1 MEIERTL
8 LYERRTGEREIP
20 KDEYIGIAKLPFKQ
34 TKAMMAEVSYYAQ
47 NEGSFA
53 RASEM
58 IKRAMGIEID
68 ATTVR
73 KTAEYVGK
81 KVHEADVRRTKEAYE
96 KITEIEYSNG
106 RKGTLYIMTDGAM
119 VNTRSE
125 DEKGT
130 TWRENKLALIFTDR
144 DLLKTKGGSNIILKK
159 EYAAYIGSSE
169 EFKKHVFEAAVRN
182 GYGRFENVV
191 VIGDGATWIRTMCN
205 ELFPDATQILD
216 KYHLCENIYTYAKA
230 LFNNVVSEYT
240 EWAQTVIDKI
250 EKGRID
256 EVFGMIEKSG
266 QIDDST
272 LNLATYIQNNIDK
285 INYAFYEQQG
295 WFIGSGAIESG
306 NKIVLQRR
314 LKQPGMRWNVNTAQY
329 IVTLR
334 AKLES
339 RLWQNQVVDLICS

>member
-1 MEIERTL
+1 
-8 LYERRTGEREIP
+8 LYDRGTKESEIP
-20 KDEYIGIAKLPFKQ
+20 KDEYIGIDKLPFKQ

-47 NEGSFA
+47 NQASFA
-53 RASEM
+53 SASEM
-58 IKRAMGIEID
+58 IKKSMGIEID

-73 KTAEYVGK
+73 KTAEYVGE
-81 KVHEADVRRTKEAYE
+81 KVHAADITRSEAAYE
-96 KITEIEYSNG
+96 NIANTEYINS
-106 RKGTLYIMTDGAM
+106 RKGTLYILTDGAM

-130 TWRENKLALIFTDR
+130 TWRENKLVLIFTDR
-144 DLLKTKGGSNIILKK
+144 DLLKTKSGSNIILKK

-182 GYGRFENVV
+182 GYGRFEKVV
-191 VIGDGATWIRTMCN
+191 VIGDGATWIRSMCG

-216 KYHLCENIYTYAKA
+216 KYHLCENIYTYAKS

-250 EKGRID
+250 QKGRID
-256 EVFGMIEKSG
+256 EVFDMIEKSG
-266 QIDDST
+266 QSDDNSF
-272 LNLATYIQNNIDK
+272 NLATYIQNNIDK
-285 INYAFYEQQG
+285 INYAFYEKQG

-314 LKQPGMRWNVNTAQY
+314 LKQPGMRWNVNTAQF

-334 AKLES
+334 AKVES
-339 RLWQNQVVDLICS
+339 RLWQSHVLNLVCS